1 MMQKYLEK
9 LIEVQSFDPAK
20 RDEFIEAVYGP
31 KATYPEWKFMN
42 FATKED
48 LFAWTSADNYT
59 FNAGNEGVCYGF

>member
-1 MMQKYLEK
+1 MMKKYLEK
-9 LIEVQSFDPAK
+9 LIEVQTNDIYLELLIKS
-20 RDEFIEAVYGP
+20 VYGD

-48 LFAWTSADNYT
+48 LFAWTSADDYT